1 MNNMVKTEKKILEE
15 LYSDLIE
22 LVSAECNVPED
33 FFKTDSDKEKYCYY
47 VFSMADCK
55 FHFVDKGY
63 KLFTGHS
70 IKEHQNGGLDFWFS
84 NIHPDDRKMLADNII
99 ESQRTAKSLY
109 NKLKPV
115 FRILNYRFR
124 KGTGEWIW
132 MQHTVCILSLD
143 SSGKTDKMLH
153 RLSLID
159 ILSLPDNLSK
169 NLYDVSL
176 KECREEGVGLL
187 TRREKQ
193 ILKLI
198 AEGFSS
204 KIIAHQL
211 HISIHTV
218 ETHRRHLL
226 GKLNAKNSME
236 LVKRAFHMFW
246 N

>member
-1 MNNMVKTEKKILEE
+1 MVKAEKSVSALHD
-15 LYSDLIE
+15 DLKK
-22 LVSAECNVPED
+22 LVLAECNVPDD
-33 FFKTDSDKEKYCYY
+33 FFKTNSGKEKYCYY
-47 VFSMADCK
+47 VFSTVDCK
-55 FHFVDKGY
+55 FLFVDEAY
-63 KLFTGHS
+63 QLFTGYA
-70 IKEHQNGGLDFWFS
+70 IEEHRRGGLDFWFS
-84 NIHPDDRKMLADNII
+84 NIHPDDRRMLADNII

-115 FRILNYRFR
+115 FRALNYRFR

-132 MQHTVCILSLD
+132 MQHAVYILSMD
-143 SSGKTDKMLH
+143 PDGRTDKMLH
-153 RLSLID
+153 RLSLIEG
-159 ILSLPDNLSK
+159 LSLPDDHGK
-169 NLYDVSL
+169 KMYRIGL
-176 KECREEGVGLL
+176 KDDGQEGVEQL

-193 ILKLI
+193 VLKLI

-226 GKLNAKNSME
+226 EKLNAKNSME